1 MSASCFPIKLVFY
14 LDLYSIIILKIL
26 RSSETGPWY

>member
-1 MSASCFPIKLVFY
+1 VFY